1 MSISLTKFNPK
12 KIEER
17 RTNGAGPATCVFIGK
32 RGTGKSTLVADI
44 LYHMRK
50 IEAGVAISATEDGNA
65 YYSSYIP
72 EVLIH
77 SEYKPEIIQGVIT
90 RQKKVITASEKKNSE
105 SDVFVLLD
113 DCMYDKKMIRDTN
126 IRGIFM
132 NGRHWRITFM
142 LTMQYCMDLPPDLRA
157 NIDYIFILRENIIQN
172 QEKIYK
178 NFFGIFPHFSVF
190 QDVLNSCTE
199 GYDCLVLDNTSKSN
213 NIQDCVF
220 WYRAKPD
227 RHFKIGSK
235 QLWDYCKKTY
245 DAKKAKE
252 VKEYDDK
259 KLKKKNTPTVTV
271 KKVNKKKS

>member
-1 MSISLTKFNPK
+1 MSITLSKFNPK

-17 RTNGAGPATCVFIGK
+17 RVSGSGPATCVFIGK

-44 LYHMRK
+44 LYHLRH
-50 IEAGVAISATEDGNA
+50 INAGVAISATEDGNA
-65 YYSSYIP
+65 FYSNFIP
-72 EVLIH
+72 ELLIH
-77 SEYKPEIIQGVIT
+77 PEYKPDVIQQVIT
-90 RQKKVITASEKKNSE
+90 RQKEAIKNKNTKSDK
-105 SDVFVLLD
+105 DVFLLLD

-157 NIDYIFILRENIIQN
+157 NIDYVFILRENIIQN
-172 QEKIYK
+172 QEKLYK

-213 NIQDCVF
+213 SIQDCVY

-227 RHFKIGSK
+227 RKFKIGSK
-235 QLWDYCKKTY
+235 ELWNYCNKNTDKKG
-245 DAKKAKE
+245 KKE
-252 VKEYDDK
+252 ENINDTQ
-259 KLKKKNTPTVTV
+259 KLKKKNAISVTV
-271 KKVNKKKS
+271 KKLKA